1 MKKIFL
7 IIAVLITIT
16 ACSKD
21 NNPNAVNLTESS
33 EQTSSAN
40 KSTTRET
47 KNVGETKIRNQT
59 LNLAESLGCSENTA
73 QSLCDQL
80 EEITQKSIAD
90 IEMIQK
96 NAVRYLKVTANDGS
110 EYYAELSKGHFIA
123 AVYADSIEGERIYRA
138 IQ

>member
-90 IEMIQK
+90 IEMLLLMMVQNTMQNCQK
-96 NAVRYLKVTANDGS
+96 GIL
-110 EYYAELSKGHFIA
+110 LLLFMQIP
-123 AVYADSIEGERIYRA
+123 
-138 IQ
+138 